1 MKKLVQKNHYDYS
14 AKLEAFPYQHEAF
27 NEIKDK
33 DYAAIFHE
41 QGLGKTKIAI
51 DLLLY
56 WLKNREID
64 TVLIVT
70 KKTLVKNWVEEFGI
84 HTNLHP
90 KVLDNNKRANFFV
103 FNSRAEVVITNFETV
118 SGENERM
125 ALFLKTRNVAI
136 IIDESTKIKNPESKL
151 TQDFFT
157 LASLFK
163 IRVIMT
169 GTPVANRP
177 YDLWAQIFFL
187 DKGESLGTDFSAFK
201 ADTNLSNSLGHND
214 KKRTQFEDCVS
225 HIFEKIKT
233 FSVRETKNSGIISL
247 PSKKYITCY
256 TDFEDEQRRMYE
268 EVRKEMTTTIH
279 RGDISILDES
289 QDSLKRLLRLVQ
301 VASNP
306 RLLDDRY
313 DSISGKE
320 QVLDDLIHDIMQR
333 NEKVIVWS
341 CFTENIDIFCRKYK
355 QYCAVKITGKMAVED
370 RGRSVDCFKHGEAKI
385 LFATPQSAKEG
396 LTLTVANNC
405 IFYDRGFNLDDYLQA
420 QDRIHRISQKKQC
433 NIYNLLISESIDVWI
448 DKLLKAKQNAAFLAQ
463 GDITLCEY
471 QDVADYS
478 FGDMVRKILNLENNI
493 VNGKDKNSK

>member
-1 MKKLVQKNHYDYS
+1 MKKLVQKSHYDYN

-27 NEIKDK
+27 EEIKDK

-56 WLKNREID
+56 WLKHREID

-70 KKTLVKNWVEEFGI
+70 KKTLVKNWVEEFGV
-84 HTNLHP
+84 HTNLRP
-90 KVLDNNKRANFFV
+90 KVLDTNKRNNFFV
-103 FNSRAEVVITNFETV
+103 FNSRAEVVVTNFETV

-151 TQDFFT
+151 TQDFFK
-157 LASLFK
+157 LAPLFK

-177 YDLWAQIFFL
+177 YDLWAQVYFL
-187 DKGESLGTDFSAFK
+187 DQGNSLGTDFSAFK
-201 ADTNLSNSLGHND
+201 LETNLTNSLGHNESQRD
-214 KKRTQFEDCVS
+214 SFEDSVS
-225 HIFEKIKT
+225 HIFEKLKD

-247 PSKKYITCY
+247 PTKKYMSFY
-256 TDFEDEQRRMYE
+256 VDFEDEQRRMYE
-268 EVRKEMTTTIH
+268 EVRQEMTTTIH
-279 RGDISILDES
+279 RGDVSLLDES

-320 QVLDDLIHDIMQR
+320 QILDELIHDIIQR
-333 NEKVIVWS
+333 GEKAIVWS
-341 CFTENIDIFCRKYK
+341 SFTDNIDYFCRKYK
-355 QYCAVKITGKMAVED
+355 MHGSVKITGKMGVEE
-370 RGRSVDCFKHGEAKI
+370 RGRSVDNFKHGDAKI

-433 NIYNLLISESIDVWI
+433 NIYNLLVAGSIDIWI

-463 GDITLCEY
+463 GDITLEDY
-471 QDVADYS
+471 QEVADYS
-478 FGDMVRKILNLENNI
+478 FGDMVRQILNI
-493 VNGKDKNSK
+493 DNSTDADEDN